1 MNKQL
6 KLSLLASLIA
16 LSVSACN
23 SGGQTNGTNSDQA
36 LNKTAN
42 NLKQDNIFPSGKVIS
57 LGSPYSKSNNN
68 TLIAPFPVNALE
80 DSTPVN
86 VGAMKSGIVYTA
98 TDDISQVI
106 NKLGIG
112 GSLSGASSVFDGSI
126 AADYLNS
133 NSTKKHTVS
142 FFYSY
147 DYSFPVSLM
156 DSKMPAEF
164 IDGKPDEK
172 YGDSFVS
179 TVEMGLYA
187 GAHIEISSDSESAIN
202 LLQVALAGKYS
213 ESANESGNQVKLR
226 AALDMLDENTKSK
239 LSTSIKIVQ
248 LGGDTTKL
256 SKYINIIP
264 DGKTNSSEDD
274 QERELSKQCG
284 ISDLA
289 KCLELLNSF
298 EQYGST
304 ELAQEAK
311 SRMSSLIDQNDVT
324 WGQVKSLYPFDN
336 NKVFA
341 VSGSYFDKD
350 DKDEKI
356 FPTPARD
363 TTTKIALANAEVAYT
378 ELENLEKRIN
388 NLAAATLFQ
397 WNGAKINDARN
408 KIQGVKSKFVSAV
421 KGYCLSTV
429 VTKNSAMSCKT
440 QLNKILNNDV
450 NPAKSDA
457 QNLFNELKG
466 FPIHTSYVDGT
477 LVTTYFI
484 PSGNNVFITPIPF
497 KIDASVYPTGPWAIT
512 KDINTG
518 KSYLNSPSAA
528 AWENNPVLKVVNP
541 KLMSNYLTKGNSLEI
556 SVQEGFFDPTEKVY
570 QAIGQLYND
579 RSTPQDIAWSGGLQV
594 IPLR

>member
-6 KLSLLASLIA
+6 KLSLLASVIA
-16 LSVSACN
+16 LSMSACN
-23 SGGQTNGTNSDQA
+23 SGGQTNGTNSDQG
-36 LNKTAN
+36 LNNLAN
-42 NLKQDNIFPSGKVIS
+42 NLKEDNLFPSGKVIS

-68 TLIAPFPVNALE
+68 VLVAPFPVKPL
-80 DSTPVN
+80 DPSTEVSI
-86 VGAMKSGIVYTA
+86 GAMKSEVVYTA

-106 NKLGIG
+106 DKLGIG

-133 NSTKKHTVS
+133 KSAKGHAVS

-156 DSKMPAEF
+156 KSKMPAEF

-187 GAHIEISSDSESAIN
+187 GAHIEISSDSEEAIN
-202 LLQVALAGKYS
+202 SLQAALAGKYS
-213 ESANESGNQVKLR
+213 EDGTKVDVK
-226 AALDMLDENTKSK
+226 AALDMLDQDTKAK
-239 LSTSIKIVQ
+239 LSTTIKIIQ

-264 DGKTNSSEDD
+264 DGNSNSTKDG
-274 QERELSKQCG
+274 QEVELSKQCG
-284 ISDLA
+284 ISSLDQ
-289 KCLELLNSF
+289 CLKILNSF
-298 EQYGST
+298 ETYGST
-304 ELAQEAK
+304 EFAEEAK
-311 SRMSSLIDQNDVT
+311 RRMSSLIDQKSVA
-324 WGQVKSLYPFDN
+324 WEQVKSLYPFDN

-363 TTTKIALANAEVAYT
+363 TTTKIALANAEIAYA
-378 ELENLEKRIN
+378 ELDKLEKRIN

-397 WNGAKINDARN
+397 WNGQKINDARS
-408 KIQGVKSKFVSAV
+408 KIEEVKSNFVSAV
-421 KGYCLSTV
+421 KGSCLSTV
-429 VTKNSAMSCKT
+429 VTENSAKECKT
-440 QLNKILNNDV
+440 KLNRILNNDV
-450 NPAKSDA
+450 NPAKSDG

-497 KIDASVYPTGPWAIT
+497 RIDASVYPTGPWAVT
-512 KDINTG
+512 YDPVAQ

-528 AWENNPVLKVVNP
+528 AWENNPVLRVVNP
-541 KLMSNYLTKGNSLEI
+541 KLTSNYLTKGNSLEI
-556 SVQEGFFDPTEKVY
+556 SVQKGFFDPTEMVY
-570 QAIGQLYND
+570 QAIGQLYNNTN
-579 RSTPQDIAWSGGLQV
+579 TPQDVAWSGGLQV
-594 IPLR
+594 IPLQ